1 MSTRST
7 IGLLRADGTVRHIYC
22 HYDGY
27 PAGVGKTLQEH
38 YTTPEAVNALLDLGN
53 LSELGPVLGEKQ
65 DDFDNPV
72 HDYCLAYGRDRGED
86 EQEATTSI
94 NEAEFASDAKGTD
107 YRYLFRDGVWF
118 IGRPGTRLVDF

>member
-27 PAGVGKTLQEH
+27 PAGVGKMLRDH
-38 YTTPEAVNALLDLGN
+38 YTTSEAVNALLDLGN
-53 LSELGPVLGEKQ
+53 LSELLEEIGEKQ
-65 DDFDNPV
+65 DFYDPV
-72 HDYCLAYGRDRGED
+72 SRMCVAYGRDRGDD
-86 EQEATTSI
+86 EQEATMSI
-94 NEAEFASDAKGTD
+94 NEDEFASDANCTD

-118 IGRPGTRLVDF
+118 MGRPGDRLVDF